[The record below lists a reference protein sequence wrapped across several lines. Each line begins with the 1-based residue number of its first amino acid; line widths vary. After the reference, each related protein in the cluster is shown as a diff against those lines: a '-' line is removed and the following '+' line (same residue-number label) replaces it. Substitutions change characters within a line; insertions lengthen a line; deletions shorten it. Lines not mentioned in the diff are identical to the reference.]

1 MELEYYKVDK
11 KVKQRV
17 YDCPYNEGCS
27 CAKMN
32 CYRCGWNPIV
42 DKIRREKI
50 LGVNRE
56 VTANG

>member
-1 MELEYYKVDK
+1 MELEYYKVEKQEK
-11 KVKQRV
+11 KRS

-27 CAKMN
+27 CRKMN
-32 CYRCGWNPIV
+32 CYTCGWNPIV
-42 DKIRREKI
+42 DKIRREKN